1 MNPLFQML
9 MQNSMPGNNMMQ
21 FMQNFAQFRQNF
33 QGNPREMVMKIMQQ
47 DPQRYN
53 QAVMMAQQL
62 QSQIPA
68 FGAQDVSI
76 Q

>member
-1 MNPLFQML
+1 MFNPLYLQM
-9 MQNSMPGNNMMQ
+9 MQNMPGNNVMQLYQQ
-21 FMQNFAQFRQNF
+21 FMQFKQNF
-33 QGNPREMVMKIMQQ
+33 RGDPQQMVMQLAQQ
-47 DPQRYN
+47 NPQRYN

-76 Q
+76 K

>member
-1 MNPLFQML
+1 MNPLYQML
-9 MQNSMPGNNMMQ
+9 MQNMPSNNVMQ
-21 FMQNFAQFRQNF
+21 FMQRFAQFRQNF
-33 QGNPREMVMKIMQQ
+33 QGDPREMVMKIMQQ
-47 DPQRYN
+47 NPQRYN